1 VSIITVSHLHAIREL
16 GRQNNAARVGSS
28 SGLIR
33 LVLPIF
39 AVTFGMLATSA
50 QANDPCSTVGTTTTC
65 SGDQSAGI
73 AFNPNIGITSL
84 WVQSLTLPITP
95 PAGTSG
101 INFQSLGANGVAGSQ
116 PAGLPGSDLSTT
128 TDKSVSISTSGGAP
142 GILVTST
149 GANGAD
155 AVFLVSPGGAG
166 AQGGAIT
173 VGNGGSITTAGANA
187 IGISAQ
193 SIGGTAGLNAITGGG
208 GLGGVVTVTNSGS
221 IATNGTN
228 AYGIAALSAGGNGF
242 LQSQDNGAAGASS
255 GNINVTNSGSITTQ
269 LNGSSGIFAS
279 SLGGTTRNSSTNGAG
294 AGSITIGNT
303 GTITTSGST
312 TIPLFPLPFTFA
324 NGIMA
329 LGTGGAGS
337 DGENENRLGSASGG
351 NAGSGGVGSAIGVNS
366 SGTITTNGNGS
377 FGIYLHSL
385 GGAGGTGGAAGER
398 GSTDTGGGNGGTGGA
413 GGGVTV
419 TASGKMTTSGAAI
432 VALSTGGV
440 GGNGG
445 SATGGTAVGRDGGT
459 GGTGGDVTVTTT
471 GLSLVTT
478 GTTSVGSLLFTT
490 GAFVGILAQ
499 SQGGNGGN
507 GGDASDSL
515 TINGTSGNGGGG
527 GTGGAVTMSGSGSV
541 MTAGAG
547 AVGIYGQS
555 IGGNG
560 GNGANAL
567 GSFNADARNG
577 GAGGAGGTVAISTSV
592 NVTTNGNGAY
602 GIAALSQGGNSGNG
616 GHAFSLANANAG
628 NSADAGSG
636 GMISLTSSGTVMTG
650 GSGASALFALSA
662 GGNGGSGNS
671 GDAAVAAGGNG
682 GNGGGGGAVTVNA
695 NGIVGSTGA
704 SAYGVSAQSV
714 GGTGGNGDSAGG
726 AGGSG
731 GTGGTG
737 GAGVAVIVN
746 ANGKITTGGE
756 LANGVF
762 AFSGGGAGGTGGS
775 ATGAFVTNGGT
786 GGAGGAG
793 GTVTVT
799 TAANSTI
806 STSGALA
813 TGVFARSL
821 GAAGGNG
828 GNSGAAFNTPGGGGA
843 GGISDVVTVTANG
856 AITTS
861 GFGAF
866 GIQAESTGGGG
877 GTAAN
882 GSGIVSVGGTGGAA
896 SSGGFVNVTNNG
908 SIATSGLFAHG
919 IAAGSIGGGG
929 GAGSQAN
936 DLVALGGSGNSSG
949 DGNSVT
955 ITNAASGTIQT
966 SGLGAYGIYAESV
979 GGGGGNGGGAKGLVS
994 IGGAGSTGGNGG
1006 QVNVINNGAIA
1017 TSGIGGNGIFAQSV
1031 GGGGGDGGSASSFAA
1046 LASVAIGGSG
1056 GVAGNGSLVLVD
1068 NTGTIQVSGFRSSA
1082 IFAQSLG
1089 GGGGNGGDGT
1099 LDCGCLVQYA
1109 VGGKGGSS
1117 GTGGDV
1123 RVFNSGTISSISD
1136 LAPAIFA
1143 QSVGGGG
1150 GSGGAGYG
1158 FGAGVFNVGISVG
1171 GAGGSAGGG
1180 GTVSVDQSGA
1190 IVTTGMNSNGI
1201 TAYSIGGGGG
1211 NGGSSASRTASALF
1225 GPGLGGGSGG
1235 GGSGGGGSPPGG
1247 SGPSTIGLDFSFG
1260 GSGGSAGDG
1269 GAVNVSNTGFIVTG
1283 GAASSGIFAQSVGGG
1298 GGNGGDAS
1306 ATSTAVNEGTAST
1319 ISLALSIGGQGGA
1332 GGKGGTVTVNNVG
1345 KIFTVGDEAP
1355 AIVAQSVGGGG
1366 GMGGAGV
1373 ASSDTVGNINNFLP
1387 GNIVNPNPNTPPSDP
1402 GVPNSTDRSK
1412 LEQLANGTKEGTKI
1426 SVAVGIGGNGGTAND
1441 GGDIHV
1447 TNDGSI
1453 VTFGF
1458 ASQGIFAQSIGGGGG
1473 TAGGGGGQSS
1483 GGIAVGVGVS
1493 GQGGGGGKG
1502 GDISVTNSGTIF
1514 TFGDD
1519 ATAIF
1524 AQSIGGGGG
1533 VAMVGDGHV
1542 GLNPKGIAIAIG
1554 GTTGSSGAGGNITV
1568 TQNGAITTIGDRA
1581 YGILAESIGGGGGVG
1596 GTGDGVNL
1604 GAVVVGG
1611 KGGAGGSGGT
1621 VKITDTGG
1629 ITTYGNG
1636 ADGIVAQSIGGGGGI
1651 GGDAAGSNPHL
1662 GSRATTVGV
1671 GVGGA
1676 AGEAGDGQAVTI
1688 SSTGSI
1694 TTSGIAAYGILA
1706 QSIGGGG
1713 GFGGSGN
1720 ASGGTIAFAG
1730 SNGGNG
1736 AGGAITIDQT
1746 GNVKAN
1752 GLDSHAI
1759 FAQSV
1764 GGNGGGNITVNI
1776 HGGTISGGTGS
1787 AAGIYIDGGNTNAI
1801 NISSGAMVTA
1811 QSGFAIQAT
1820 DGVDQNGVARVI
1832 GKTTV
1837 NNSGSITGNVDLGIG
1852 AGQVNNLAG
1861 ATFVTGQVL
1870 NLGSGALVN
1879 AGRLDLGGVGNVI
1892 TTVLTG
1898 DFAQTTKGT
1907 YAVDVR
1913 FGGTSDLLAVNG
1925 IANVRGTIEPHVSSL
1940 LPNTPATILTATGG
1954 FIGVNDVTAI
1964 NSPTVTYGVRFV
1976 GNSLQLVA
1984 LQAQFVNPTFS
1995 TVLTP
2000 NELAVANQLQNIW
2013 NAGATPGI
2021 GPTFATLAN
2030 LTDPQ
2035 SYAQVM
2041 DRLHPGPYLAQAAI
2055 STFTGLSFVDSMLS
2069 CHLPTGPYAPLTEVP
2084 CDWAKLTGAFSSEG
2098 SSSSST
2104 GYRDQA
2110 ARLQAGRQI
2119 QLAPDWFGE
2128 FAVSY
2133 ETGHTTSG
2141 TFATTSADR
2150 YDFGA
2155 AIKHQIG
2162 PWLFAAALDAGYDA
2176 LNTTRYINFAG
2187 AAAATSTP
2195 SVWRLDSRFRAAY
2208 VAESNGFYVKPSF
2221 DIDTIYTAL
2230 PGFSEWGAGALGLNV
2245 AAAHKVTFAATPM
2258 FELGKTWLL
2267 ANGSTLRPYIQAG
2280 ATVFSNNTWSLN
2292 STFEGAPAG
2301 TAPFTTLSSLP
2312 QTLWKVSAGIDI
2324 FRVAQIPDLDL
2335 RLEYE
2340 GRFGASYNDQTGLVK
2355 LSRHF

>member
-1 VSIITVSHLHAIREL
+1 MSIVTVSHLHAIHEL
-16 GRQNNAARVGSS
+16 ERQNNAARVGSS
-28 SGLIR
+28 SGPIR
-33 LVLPIF
+33 LALSIF
-39 AVTFGMLATSA
+39 AVTFAVLATSA
-50 QANDPCSTVGTTTTC
+50 QANDPCSTVGAPTTC
-65 SGDQSAGI
+65 SGNQAAGI
-73 AFNPNIGITSL
+73 ALNPNNGITSL
-84 WVQSLTLPITP
+84 WVQSLTVPIAP
-95 PAGTSG
+95 AAGTSG

-116 PAGLPGSDLSTT
+116 PNGLPGSDLMAT
-128 TDKSVSISTSGGAP
+128 TDGSASISTTSGAP

-149 GANGAD
+149 GGNGAD
-155 AVFLVSPGGAG
+155 AAFLVSPGGAG
-166 AQGGAIT
+166 AQGGAVTI
-173 VGNGGSITTAGANA
+173 GNGGSVSTAGTNA
-187 IGISAQ
+187 FGISAQ

-221 IATNGTN
+221 IATNGTS
-228 AYGIAALSAGGNGF
+228 AYGISASSTGGNGYM
-242 LQSQDNGAAGASS
+242 QSQDNGAPGASS
-255 GNINVTNSGSITTQ
+255 GNISLTNSGSITTQ
-269 LNGSSGIFAS
+269 LAGGSGIYAS
-279 SLGGTTRNSSTNGAG
+279 SLAGSTGNSSTNGAN
-294 AGSITIGNT
+294 AGSITLLNT

-312 TIPLFPLPFTFA
+312 TLPGFPFPFTFA

-329 LGTGGAGS
+329 FGTGGAGS
-337 DGENENRLGSASGG
+337 GGENDNSLGSPSGG
-351 NAGSGGVGSAIGVNS
+351 NAGNGGVGSAIGVTS
-366 SGTITTNGNGS
+366 SGTIATQGAGS
-377 FGIYLHSL
+377 FGIYLQSL
-385 GGAGGTGGAAGER
+385 GGAGGVGGAAGEE
-398 GSTDTGGGNGGTGGA
+398 GSVNTGGGNGGTGGA
-413 GGGVTV
+413 GGVVTV
-419 TASGKMTTSGAAI
+419 TASGRMTTSGAGIA
-432 VALSTGGV
+432 ALSFGGS
-440 GGNGG
+440 GGAGG

-459 GGTGGDVTVTTT
+459 GGAGGDVTVTTT
-471 GLSLVTT
+471 GLSLTTT
-478 GTTSVGSLLFTT
+478 GTASVGSLFTN
-490 GAFVGILAQ
+490 GPYVGILAQ

-527 GTGGAVTMSGSGSV
+527 GVGGTVTITGSGNIA
-541 MTAGAG
+541 TAGAN

-555 IGGNG
+555 IGGIG

-577 GAGGAGGTVAISTSV
+577 GTGGDGGTVVIDTSA
-592 NVTTNGNGAY
+592 NVTSSGSGAY

-616 GHAFSLANANAG
+616 GHAFSLANASAG
-628 NSADAGSG
+628 NSADAGTG
-636 GMISLTSSGTVMTG
+636 GTINLTSNGKVTTG
-650 GSGASALFALSA
+650 GANAAALFGLSA
-662 GGNGGSGNS
+662 GGTGGNGNS

-682 GNGGGGGAVTVNA
+682 GNGGGGGAVTIIA
-695 NGIVGSTGA
+695 NGTVITTGN
-704 SAYGVSAQSV
+704 SAVGVSAQSI
-714 GGTGGNGDSAGG
+714 GGGGGNGDSAGG

-731 GTGGTG
+731 GTGGNG
-737 GAGVAVIVN
+737 GSGVAVIVN
-746 ANGKITTGGE
+746 ANGKITTGGA

-762 AFSGGGAGGTGGS
+762 ALSGGGAGGTGGS

-786 GGAGGAG
+786 GGTGGAG
-793 GTVTVT
+793 GAVTVT
-799 TAANSTI
+799 TASNSTI
-806 STSGALA
+806 STSGLLA
-813 TGVFARSL
+813 NGIYARSL
-821 GAAGGNG
+821 GGAGGNG
-828 GNSGAAFNTPGGGGA
+828 GNSGAAYNTPGGGG
-843 GGISDVVTVTANG
+843 GGGGPDVVTVTANG

-896 SSGGFVNVTNNG
+896 SNGGIVNVSNFG
-908 SIATSGLFAHG
+908 SITTSGLVAHG
-919 IAAGSIGGGG
+919 ITAASIGGGG
-929 GAGSQAN
+929 GAGSQTS
-936 DLVALGGSGNSSG
+936 DLVALGGAGNSSG
-949 DGNSVT
+949 DGQTVT
-955 ITNAASGTIQT
+955 VTNAATGTIQT

-979 GGGGGNGGGAKGLVS
+979 GGGGGNGGGATGLVS

-1006 QVNVINNGAIA
+1006 QVYVYNLG
-1017 TSGIGGNGIFAQSV
+1017 SIGTTGLGSNGIFAQSV
-1031 GGGGGDGGSASSFAA
+1031 GGGGGDGGSASSFAG

-1056 GVAGNGSLVLVD
+1056 GVAGNGQLVHVE
-1068 NTGTIQVSGFRSSA
+1068 NSGKIQVSGFRSSA

-1099 LDCGCLVQYA
+1099 LDCGCIVQYA

-1117 GTGGDV
+1117 GTGGTV
-1123 RVFNSGTISSISD
+1123 EVINAGTISSTGD
-1136 LAPAIFA
+1136 LSSAIFA

-1211 NGGSSASRTASALF
+1211 NGGSSASRTATALF
-1225 GPGLGGGSGG
+1225 MPNSGSNPKN
-1235 GGSGGGGSPPGG
+1235 PPG
-1247 SGPSTIGLDFSFG
+1247 SGPATVSVDFSFG
-1260 GSGGSAGDG
+1260 GSGGAAGDG
-1269 GAVNVSNTGFIVTG
+1269 NTVTVSNTGYILTG
-1283 GAASSGIFAQSVGGG
+1283 GAGSVGIFAQSVGGG

-1306 ATSTAVNEGTAST
+1306 ATSTAVNEGTANT
-1319 ISLALSIGGQGGA
+1319 ISLALSIGGSGGA
-1332 GGKGGTVTVNNVG
+1332 GGKGNTVTVTNVG
-1345 KIFTVGDEAP
+1345 KIFTMGDGAA

-1373 ASSDTVGNINNFLP
+1373 ASSDTVGNVNNFLP
-1387 GNIVNPNPNTPPSDP
+1387 GNIVNPNPSTPPSDP

-1412 LEQLANGTKEGTKI
+1412 LEQLANGTKEGTKVSI
-1426 SVAVGIGGNGGTAND
+1426 AVGIGGNGGTAND
-1441 GGDIHV
+1441 GGDVHV
-1447 TNDGSI
+1447 TNDGDI
-1453 VTFGF
+1453 VTYGY
-1458 ASQGIFAQSIGGGGG
+1458 ASQGIFAQSVGGGGG
-1473 TAGGGGGQSS
+1473 SAGGGGGQSA
-1483 GGIAVGVGVS
+1483 GGIAVGVGVAGS
-1493 GQGGGGGKG
+1493 GGGGGKG
-1502 GDISVTNSGTIF
+1502 GDLYVTNTGTIS
-1514 TFGDD
+1514 TWGDD

-1533 VAMVGDGHV
+1533 VALVGDGHV

-1554 GTTGSSGAGGNITV
+1554 GTTGSSGIGGNIIV
-1568 TQNGAITTIGDRA
+1568 AQNGAITTIGDRA
-1581 YGILAESIGGGGGVG
+1581 YGILAESVGGGGGVG
-1596 GTGDGVNL
+1596 GTGDGINL

-1611 KGGAGGSGGT
+1611 RGGAGGNGGT
-1621 VKITDTGG
+1621 VQVTDTGG

-1636 ADGIVAQSIGGGGGI
+1636 AYGIIAQSIGGGGGI

-1662 GSRATTVGV
+1662 GSRAITVGV

-1713 GFGGSGN
+1713 GIGGTGN

-1730 SNGGNG
+1730 SNGG
-1736 AGGAITIDQT
+1736 AGSGGTITIDQT
-1746 GNVKAN
+1746 GNVIAS
-1752 GLDSHAI
+1752 GIDSHAI

-1764 GGNGGGNITVNI
+1764 GGTGGGNVIINI

-1801 NISSGAMVTA
+1801 NISSGAIVTA
-1811 QSGFAIQAT
+1811 QSGLAIQET
-1820 DGVDQNGVARVI
+1820 DGVNQSNVAQVV
-1832 GKTTV
+1832 GNTTV
-1837 NNSGSITGNVDLGIG
+1837 NNSGSIIGSVNLGGG
-1852 AGQVNNLAG
+1852 ANQVNNLAG
-1861 ATFVTGQVL
+1861 GTFVTGTTL

-1879 AGRLDLGGVGNVI
+1879 AGRLDIGGVGNVV
-1892 TTVLTG
+1892 TTAMSG
-1898 DFAQTTKGT
+1898 AFAQTATGT
-1907 YAVDVR
+1907 YVVDVR
-1913 FGGTSDLLAVNG
+1913 FGGTSDLLTVNG
-1925 IANVRGTIEPHVSSL
+1925 IASVRGAIEPHLLAL
-1940 LPNTPATILTATGG
+1940 LPNAPVTILTATGG
-1954 FIGVNDVTAI
+1954 FAGPNDVTAI
-1964 NSPTVTYGVRFV
+1964 NSPTVTYGVQFV

-1984 LQAQFVNPTFS
+1984 LQAQFVSPALAAS
-1995 TVLTP
+1995 LTP

-2021 GPTFATLAN
+2021 GPAFAALAN

-2035 SYAQVM
+2035 MYAQVM

-2055 STFTGLSFVDSMLS
+2055 STFTGLGFVDSMLS

-2084 CDWAKLTGAFSSEG
+2084 CDWAKLTGSFSGGG
-2098 SSSSST
+2098 SSSNST
-2104 GYRDQA
+2104 GFRDQS
-2110 ARLQAGRQI
+2110 ARLQTGRQV

-2128 FAVSY
+2128 FAFGY

-2141 TFATTSADR
+2141 TFATTAADR
-2150 YDFGA
+2150 YDFGGA
-2155 AIKHQIG
+2155 LKHQIG
-2162 PWLFAAALDAGYDA
+2162 PWLLAAALDVGYEQ

-2187 AAAATSTP
+2187 AAAATSSP

-2208 VAESNGFYVKPSF
+2208 VAESNGLYVKPSL
-2221 DIDTIYTAL
+2221 DLDAIYTAM
-2230 PGFSEWGAGALGLNV
+2230 PGFSEFGAGALGLNV
-2245 AAAHKVTFAATPM
+2245 AAANKVTFAATPM
-2258 FELGKTWLL
+2258 IELGQTWLL
-2267 ANGSTLRPYIQAG
+2267 ANGSALRPYIQGG
-2280 ATVFSNNTWSLN
+2280 ATIFSNNTWSLS

-2301 TAPFTTLSSLP
+2301 VAPFTTLSSLP

-2324 FRVAQIPDLDL
+2324 FRVARIPDLDL

>member
-1 VSIITVSHLHAIREL
+1 MS
-16 GRQNNAARVGSS
+16 GSS
-28 SGLIR
+28 GWTLAGRPNRR
-33 LVLPIF
+33 LPSLLALPAFVVACAMF
-39 AVTFGMLATSA
+39 AASA
-50 QANDPCSTVGTTTTC
+50 KANDLCSTVGATTTC

-73 AFNPNIGITSL
+73 AFNPNNGTTSL
-84 WVQSLTLPITP
+84 WVQSLTVPIAP
-95 PAGTSG
+95 AAGTSG
-101 INFQSLGANGVAGSQ
+101 INFQSPGANGIAGASPGSNGQ
-116 PAGLPGSDLSTT
+116 AGSDLSTT
-128 TDKSVSISTSGGAP
+128 TDNSVSISTSGGAP

-149 GANGAD
+149 GGNGAD
-155 AVFLVSPGGAG
+155 AVSGGGFTIFSGGAG

-173 VGNGGSITTAGANA
+173 VGNGGSVTTAGTNA

-221 IATNGTN
+221 VATNGTN
-228 AYGIAALSAGGNGF
+228 AYGIYTLSSGGNGY
-242 LQSQDNGAAGASS
+242 LQSQDNGAPGASS
-255 GNINVTNSGSITTQ
+255 GNISVTNSGSITTQ
-269 LNGSSGIFAS
+269 LAGSSGIFAS
-279 SLGGTTRNSSTNGAG
+279 SLGGTTGNSSSNGAS
-294 AGSITIGNT
+294 AGSITISNT
-303 GTITTSGST
+303 GSITTSGST
-312 TIPLFPLPFTFA
+312 TVLVLPLPFTFA

-337 DGENENRLGSASGG
+337 DGKNENRLGSASGG
-351 NAGSGGVGSAIGVNS
+351 NAGIGGLGSAISVNS
-366 SGTITTNGNGS
+366 SGTITTQGAGS
-377 FGIYLHSL
+377 FGIYLESL

-419 TASGKMTTSGAAI
+419 TASGKMTMSGAGLA
-432 VALSTGGV
+432 ALSFGGL

-459 GGTGGDVTVTTT
+459 GGAGGDVTVTTT
-471 GLSLVTT
+471 GLSLTST
-478 GTTSVGSLLFTT
+478 GTASVGSLFTN
-490 GAFVGILAQ
+490 GPYIGILAQ

-527 GTGGAVTMSGSGSV
+527 GLGGNVTINGSGNV
-541 MTAGAG
+541 ATAGAN

-577 GAGGAGGTVAISTSV
+577 GTGGDGATVNIDTSA
-592 NVTTNGNGAY
+592 NVTTTGSGAY

-616 GHAFSLANANAG
+616 GHAFSLANASAG
-628 NSADAGSG
+628 NSADAGTG
-636 GMISLTSSGTVMTG
+636 GTITLTSNGTVTTG
-650 GSGASALFALSA
+650 GANAAALFGLSA
-662 GGNGGSGNS
+662 GGTGGSGNS

-682 GNGGGGGAVTVNA
+682 GNGGGGGAVTITA
-695 NGIVGSTGA
+695 NGAVSTMGS
-704 SAYGVSAQSV
+704 SAAGVSAQSI
-714 GGTGGNGDSAGG
+714 GGAGGNGDSAGG

-731 GTGGTG
+731 GVGGNG
-737 GAGVAVIVN
+737 GSAVAVKVY
-746 ANGKITTGGE
+746 ANGNITTGGDV
-756 LANGVF
+756 ANGVF
-762 AFSGGGAGGTGGS
+762 AFSGGGMGGTGGS

-786 GGAGGAG
+786 GGTGGAG

-799 TAANSTI
+799 TASNSTI
-806 STSGALA
+806 GTSGILA
-813 TGVFARSL
+813 NGILARSL

-828 GNSGAAFNTPGGGGA
+828 GNSGAAYNTPGGGGA

-856 AITTS
+856 TISTS

-877 GTAAN
+877 GTAAS

-896 SSGGFVNVTNNG
+896 SNGGIVNVTNNG
-908 SIATSGLFAHG
+908 SITTTGLFSHG

-929 GAGSQAN
+929 GAGSQAH

-949 DGNSVT
+949 DGNAVT
-955 ITNAASGTIQT
+955 VTNAITGTIQT

-1006 QVNVINNGAIA
+1006 QVNVINNGSIG

-1089 GGGGNGGDGT
+1089 GGGGNGGDGK
-1099 LDCGCLVQYA
+1099 LDCGCAVQYA

-1123 RVFNSGTISSISD
+1123 RVFNSGTISSTSD
-1136 LAPAIFA
+1136 LAPAIYA

-1180 GTVSVDQSGA
+1180 GTVTVNQSGA
-1190 IVTTGMNSNGI
+1190 IVTTGLDSNGI

-1211 NGGSSASRTASALF
+1211 NGGSSASRTATAIF
-1225 GPGLGGGSGG
+1225 GGSSEGGSSGG
-1235 GGSGGGGSPPGG
+1235 GGGGGGGGPPGSS
-1247 SGPSTIGLDFSFG
+1247 SGGPAAIGLDFSFG
-1260 GSGGSAGDG
+1260 GSGGAAGDG
-1269 GAVNVSNTGFIVTG
+1269 GAVNVSNTGYILTG
-1283 GAASSGIFAQSVGGG
+1283 GAGSVGIFAQSVGGG

-1306 ATSTAVNEGTAST
+1306 ATSTAVSEGTATS

-1345 KIFTVGDEAP
+1345 KIFTVGDLAP
-1355 AIVAQSVGGGG
+1355 AIVAQSIGGGG

-1373 ASSDTVGNINNFLP
+1373 ASSDTVGNVNNFLP
-1387 GNIVNPNPNTPPSDP
+1387 GNIVNPNPSTPPSDP

-1426 SVAVGIGGNGGTAND
+1426 SIAVGIGGNGGTAND
-1441 GGDIHV
+1441 GGDVHV
-1447 TNDGSI
+1447 TNDGDI
-1453 VTFGF
+1453 VTYGY
-1458 ASQGIFAQSIGGGGG
+1458 ASQGIFAQSVGGGGG
-1473 TAGGGGGQSS
+1473 SAGGGSGQSS
-1483 GGIAVGVGVS
+1483 GGIAVGVGVA

-1502 GDISVTNSGTIF
+1502 GDLFITNTGTIS
-1514 TFGDD
+1514 TWGDD
-1519 ATAIF
+1519 STAIF

-1533 VAMVGDGHV
+1533 VALVGDGHV

-1554 GTTGSSGAGGNITV
+1554 GATGSSGIGGNIIV

-1581 YGILAESIGGGGGVG
+1581 YGILAESVGGGGGVG
-1596 GTGDGVNL
+1596 GTGDGINL

-1611 KGGAGGSGGT
+1611 KGGAGGNGGT
-1621 VKITDTGG
+1621 VQITDTGG

-1636 ADGIVAQSIGGGGGI
+1636 ADGIVAQSIGGGGGV

-1662 GSRATTVGV
+1662 GSRAITVGV

-1713 GFGGSGN
+1713 GFGGTGN

-1730 SNGGNG
+1730 SNGGAG

-1746 GNVKAN
+1746 GNVSAS

-1764 GGNGGGNITVNI
+1764 GGTGGGNITINI
-1776 HGGTISGGTGS
+1776 HSGIINGGTGS

-1801 NISSGAMVTA
+1801 NIASGATVTA

-1820 DGVDQNGVARVI
+1820 DGVDQSSVARVI
-1832 GKTTV
+1832 GNTTV
-1837 NNSGSITGNVDLGIG
+1837 NNSGSIIGNVDLGSG

-1861 ATFVTGQVL
+1861 GTFATSSVL

-1879 AGRLDLGGVGNVI
+1879 AGRLDIGGIGNVI
-1892 TTVLTG
+1892 TTTLNG
-1898 DFAQTTKGT
+1898 AFAQTTTGT
-1907 YAVDVR
+1907 YVVDVR

-1925 IANVRGTIEPHVSSL
+1925 FANVRGAIEPHLLSL

-1954 FIGVNDVTAI
+1954 FVGVNDVAAI
-1964 NSPTVTYGVRFV
+1964 NSPTVTYGVQFA
-1976 GNSLQLVA
+1976 GNALQLVA
-1984 LQAQFVNPTFS
+1984 LQAQFVNPTFAAS
-1995 TVLTP
+1995 LTP

-2013 NAGATPGI
+2013 NGGATPGI
-2021 GPTFATLAN
+2021 GPAFAVLAN

-2035 SYAQVM
+2035 TYAQVM
-2041 DRLHPGPYLAQAAI
+2041 DRLHPASYLAQTAI
-2055 STFTGLSFVDSMLS
+2055 STFTGLGFVDSMLS

-2084 CDWAKLTGAFSSEG
+2084 CDWAKLTGSFTSEG

-2104 GYRDQA
+2104 GFRDQS

-2128 FAVSY
+2128 FAVGY

-2162 PWLFAAALDAGYDA
+2162 PWLFAAALDAGYEA
-2176 LNTTRYINFAG
+2176 LNTTRYINFGG
-2187 AAAATSTP
+2187 ATTANSTP

-2208 VAESNGFYVKPSF
+2208 VVESNGLYLKPSF
-2221 DIDTIYTAL
+2221 DLDTIYTAM
-2230 PGFSEWGAGALGLNV
+2230 PGFSEQGAGALGLNV
-2245 AAAHKVTFAATPM
+2245 AATNKVTFAATPTI
-2258 FELGKTWLL
+2258 ELGQTWLL
-2267 ANGSTLRPYIQAG
+2267 ANGSALRPYIRGG
-2280 ATVFSNNTWSLN
+2280 ATVFSNNTWSVN

-2324 FRVAQIPDLDL
+2324 FRIARIPDLDL

>member
-1 VSIITVSHLHAIREL
+1 MSGCSGWIFAGHTNR
-16 GRQNNAARVGSS
+16 RQP
-28 SGLIR
+28 R
-33 LVLPIF
+33 LLALPVF
-39 AVTFGMLATSA
+39 AVTCVMFAASA
-50 QANDPCSTVGTTTTC
+50 RANDLCNTVGTTTTC

-73 AFNPNIGITSL
+73 ALNSSSGITSL
-84 WVQSLTLPITP
+84 FVQSLTMPIGPT
-95 PAGTSG
+95 AGTSG
-101 INFQSLGANGVAGSQ
+101 INFQSLGANGVSAAPPGG
-116 PAGLPGSDLSTT
+116 AGSDLTVT
-128 TDKSVSISTSGGAP
+128 ADTSVSISTTSGAP

-149 GANGAD
+149 GGNGAD
-155 AVFLVSPGGAG
+155 QVLFVNSGGAG
-166 AQGGAIT
+166 GQGGVVS
-173 VGNGGSITTAGANA
+173 VGNAGSITTAGANA

-193 SIGGTAGLNAITGGG
+193 SAGGTAGRNAGSGGG
-208 GLGGVVTVTNSGS
+208 GLGGAVTVTNLISGTITTS
-221 IATNGTN
+221 GTS
-228 AYGIAALSAGGNGF
+228 AYGIYAASAGGNGYM
-242 LQSQDNGAAGASS
+242 QSQDGGAPGASS
-255 GNINVTNSGSITTQ
+255 GNIGVTNAGSITT
-269 LNGSSGIFAS
+269 LLAGSSGIFAS
-279 SLGGTTRNSSTNGAG
+279 SVGGTTENSSSIGAN
-294 AGSITIGNT
+294 AGSITISNS
-303 GTITTSGST
+303 GTIRTSGST
-312 TIPLFPLPFTFA
+312 TLPILPIPFTLA

-337 DGENENRLGSASGG
+337 DGENDNSAGSASGG
-351 NAGSGGVGSAIGVNS
+351 NAGAGGVGSVIGVTT
-366 SGTITTNGNGS
+366 SGTITTQGS
-377 FGIYLHSL
+377 GSLGIYVQSL
-385 GGAGGTGGAAGER
+385 GGAGGVGGAAGER
-398 GSTDTGGGNGGTGGA
+398 GSTNTGGGDGGDGGG

-419 TASGKMTTSGAAI
+419 TASGTMTTN
-432 VALSTGGV
+432 GGGISANSYGGI

-445 SATGGTAVGRDGGT
+445 SATGGTAVGRPGGT
-459 GGTGGDVTVTTT
+459 GGIGGDVTVTTT
-471 GLSLVTT
+471 GISLTTT
-478 GTTSVGSLLFTT
+478 GNGSVGLFATIPS
-490 GAFVGILAQ
+490 VGILAL
-499 SQGGNGGN
+499 SHGGNGGT

-515 TINGTSGNGGGG
+515 TIDGTSGNGGS
-527 GTGGAVTMSGSGSV
+527 GGAAGTVTITGSGTVTTS
-541 MTAGAG
+541 GAQ

-555 IGGNG
+555 LGGNG

-577 GAGGAGGTVAISTSV
+577 GMGGNGGTVTIDTTAK
-592 NVTTNGNGAY
+592 VTTSGGGAY
-602 GIAALSQGGNSGNG
+602 GIAALSQGGNSGDG
-616 GHAFSLANANAG
+616 GHAFSLTNASAG
-628 NSADAGSG
+628 NSNDAGSG
-636 GMISLTSSGTVMTG
+636 GTITLTSNGTVMTG
-650 GSGASALFALSA
+650 GSNAAALFALSA

-682 GNGGGGGAVTVNA
+682 GNGGGGGLVTVNA
-695 NGIVGSTGA
+695 NGIVSTTGN
-704 SAYGVSAQSV
+704 SAAGVSAQST

-731 GTGGTG
+731 GVGGNG
-737 GAGVAVIVN
+737 GSGVAVKVF
-746 ANGKITTGGE
+746 ANGNITTGGE

-775 ATGAFVTNGGT
+775 ATGAIDTNGGTGGT
-786 GGAGGAG
+786 GGAGGA
-793 GTVTVT
+793 VTVT
-799 TAANSTI
+799 TASNSTI

-828 GNSGAAFNTPGGGGA
+828 GNSGAAFNTPGGGG
-843 GGISDVVTVTANG
+843 GGGASDVVTVTANG
-856 AITTS
+856 AIATS

-877 GTAAN
+877 GTAAS

-896 SSGGFVNVTNNG
+896 SNGGIVNVTNNG
-908 SIATSGLFAHG
+908 SITTTGLFSHG

-955 ITNAASGTIQT
+955 ITNAITGNIQT

-1006 QVNVINNGAIA
+1006 DVRVFNLGTIG
-1017 TSGIGGNGIFAQSV
+1017 TTGLGGNGIFAQST
-1031 GGGGGDGGSASSFAA
+1031 GGGGGDGGSASSFAG

-1056 GVAGNGSLVLVD
+1056 GVAGNGQLVHVE
-1068 NTGTIQVSGFRSSA
+1068 NAGTIQVAGFRSSA

-1099 LDCGCLVQYA
+1099 LDCGCIVQYA
-1109 VGGKGGSS
+1109 VGGKGGAS
-1117 GTGGDV
+1117 GTGGTV
-1123 RVFNSGTISSISD
+1123 EVINTGTISSTSD

-1180 GTVSVDQSGA
+1180 GTVSVNQSGA
-1190 IVTTGMNSNGI
+1190 IVTTGIDSNGI

-1211 NGGSSASRTASALF
+1211 NGGSSASRTATALF
-1225 GPGLGGGSGG
+1225 APNNGSNPKN
-1235 GGSGGGGSPPGG
+1235 PPG
-1247 SGPSTIGLDFSFG
+1247 SGPPTVSVDFSFG
-1260 GSGGSAGDG
+1260 GSGGAAGDG
-1269 GAVNVSNTGFIVTG
+1269 NTVTVSNTGYILTG
-1283 GAASSGIFAQSVGGG
+1283 GAGSVGIFAQSVGGG

-1306 ATSTAVNEGTAST
+1306 ATSTAVNEGTANT
-1319 ISLALSIGGQGGA
+1319 ISLALSIGGKGGA
-1332 GGKGGTVTVNNVG
+1332 GGKGNTVAVTNVG
-1345 KIFTVGDEAP
+1345 KIFTMGDGAA
-1355 AIVAQSVGGGG
+1355 AIVAQSIGGGG

-1387 GNIVNPNPNTPPSDP
+1387 GNIVNPNPSTPPSDP

-1426 SVAVGIGGNGGTAND
+1426 SIAVGIGGNGGTAND
-1441 GGDIHV
+1441 GGDVHV
-1447 TNDGSI
+1447 TNDGDI
-1453 VTFGF
+1453 VTYGY
-1458 ASQGIFAQSIGGGGG
+1458 ASQGIFAQSVGGGGG
-1473 TAGGGGGQSS
+1473 SAGGGSGQSS
-1483 GGIAVGVGVS
+1483 GGIVVGVGVAGS
-1493 GQGGGGGKG
+1493 GGGGGKG
-1502 GDISVTNSGTIF
+1502 GNLYLANTGTIS
-1514 TFGDD
+1514 TWGDD
-1519 ATAIF
+1519 STAIF

-1554 GTTGSSGAGGNITV
+1554 GATGSSGIGGNIIV
-1568 TQNGAITTIGDRA
+1568 TQDGAITTIGDRA
-1581 YGILAESIGGGGGVG
+1581 YGILAESVGGGGGVG
-1596 GTGDGVNL
+1596 GTGDGINL

-1611 KGGAGGSGGT
+1611 KGGAGGNGGT
-1621 VKITDTGG
+1621 VQVTDTGG

-1636 ADGIVAQSIGGGGGI
+1636 AAGILAQSIGGGGGL

-1662 GSRATTVGV
+1662 GSRAITVGV

-1676 AGEAGDGQAVTI
+1676 AGEAGNGEGVTI

-1713 GFGGSGN
+1713 GFGGTGN

-1730 SNGGNG
+1730 SNGGAG
-1736 AGGAITIDQT
+1736 SGGAISIDQT
-1746 GNVKAN
+1746 GNVSAS

-1764 GGNGGGNITVNI
+1764 GGTGGGNITINI
-1776 HGGTISGGTGS
+1776 HSGPINGGAGS

-1801 NISSGAMVTA
+1801 NISSGATVTA
-1811 QSGFAIQAT
+1811 QSGVALLET
-1820 DGVDQNGVARVI
+1820 DGVDQGNVAKVV
-1832 GKTTV
+1832 GNTTV
-1837 NNSGSITGNVDLGIG
+1837 NNSGLIIGNVDLGSG

-1861 ATFVTGQVL
+1861 ATFITGSVV
-1870 NLGSGALVN
+1870 NVGSGALVN
-1879 AGRLDLGGVGNVI
+1879 AGRLDIGGIGNVI
-1892 TTVLTG
+1892 TTKLTG
-1898 DFAQTTKGT
+1898 AFAQTSAGT
-1907 YAVDVR
+1907 YVADVR

-1925 IANVRGTIEPHVSSL
+1925 IASVRGMIEPHLLSL
-1940 LPNTPATILTATGG
+1940 LPNTAATILTATGG
-1954 FIGVNDVTAI
+1954 FIGTNDVTAI
-1964 NSPTVTYGVRFV
+1964 NSPTVTYGVQFV

-1984 LQAQFVNPTFS
+1984 TQAQFVPKAFAAS
-1995 TVLTP
+1995 LTP
-2000 NELAVANQLQNIW
+2000 NELAVANQLQGIW

-2021 GPTFATLAN
+2021 GPAFAALAN

-2041 DRLHPGPYLAQAAI
+2041 DRLSPAAHLAQAAI
-2055 STFTGLSFVDSMLS
+2055 STFTGLGFVDSMLS
-2069 CHLPTGPYAPLTEVP
+2069 CHSPTGPYAPLTEVP
-2084 CDWAKLTGAFSSEG
+2084 CDWAKLTGSFSSEG

-2104 GYRDQA
+2104 GFRDQS

-2128 FAVSY
+2128 FAVGY
-2133 ETGHTTSG
+2133 ETGHTISG
-2141 TFATTSADR
+2141 SFAATSADR

-2162 PWLFAAALDAGYDA
+2162 PWLFAAALDGGYDA
-2176 LNTTRYINFAG
+2176 LTTTRYINFAG
-2187 AAAATSTP
+2187 ATTASSTP

-2221 DIDTIYTAL
+2221 DIDTIYTAI
-2230 PGFSEWGAGALGLNV
+2230 PGFSESGAGALNLNV
-2245 AAAHKVTFAATPM
+2245 AAANKVTFAATPM
-2258 FELGKTWLL
+2258 IELGKTWLL
-2267 ANGSTLRPYIQAG
+2267 ANGSALRPYVQGG
-2280 ATVFSNNTWSLN
+2280 ATVFSNNNWSIN
-2292 STFEGAPAG
+2292 STLEGAPAG
-2301 TAPFTTLSSLP
+2301 VAPFTTLSSLP

-2324 FRVAQIPDLDL
+2324 FQVARIPDLDL
-2335 RLEYE
+2335 RLEYQ
-2340 GRFGASYNDQTGLVK
+2340 GRFGASYNDQSGLVK
-2355 LSRHF
+2355 LSRRF